1 MTEAVEG
8 ARPLSVDPAAGTDAA
23 DPFDSDILSPVIVEK
38 PLREV
43 WANVGHPFATGLVL
57 TIGGLVAIALGV
69 AFINLSTIVIYIV
82 MALFVALALDP
93 VVKRLERHKV
103 ARPWGIVIVYG
114 AFGVIVFLLL
124 WFLIPALFEQGQAL
138 IQNVP
143 SLVAEFQKSDPYAWL
158 QNAFGAQAGAMLTQ
172 VQTFLTNPANL
183 AAIGGGIVK
192 AGVNIGLAISGLLI
206 IVVLSLYF
214 LAGLPALKVAFAQL
228 TPAHSRPTVTS
239 LTNQITDSIGGY
251 LTGMV
256 ILAFFNSVV
265 GLILHLVLGL
275 PFPFLM
281 AVAAFCITLIPLIGS
296 VCYLIFAT
304 VLALFSDPTAA
315 LIFGIVYLI
324 YIQVE
329 AYVLTPR
336 VMNKTVSVPGALVV
350 IGALVGGTL
359 LGLLGALVAIPV
371 TASILLIIKQIF
383 IPRQDAKI
391 RGSHAMVG
399 ARPPGIPSEG
409 SAQV

>member
-1 MTEAVEG
+1 MTEAVES
-8 ARPLSVDPAAGTDAA
+8 ARPLAVDPAAGTDAGESFA
-23 DPFDSDILSPVIVEK
+23 DEIIPAVIIDK
-38 PLREV
+38 PQREI
-43 WANVGHPFATGLVL
+43 WTNVGHPFATGLIL
-57 TIGGLVAIALGV
+57 TIGGLVAFALGV

-93 VVKRLERHKV
+93 VVKRLERHRIS
-103 ARPWGIVIVYG
+103 RPWGIVIVYG
-114 AFGVIVFLLL
+114 TFGIIVILLL

-138 IQNVP
+138 IQNIP
-143 SLVAEFQKSDPYAWL
+143 SLIAEFQKSDTYGWL
-158 QNAFGAQAGAMLTQ
+158 QDTFGAQAGDMLQQ
-172 VQTFLTNPANL
+172 VQAFFTNPANL

-192 AGVNIGLAISGLLI
+192 LGVNIGLAISGLLI

-214 LAGLPALKVAFAQL
+214 LAGLPAMKVAFAQL

-304 VLALFSDPTAA
+304 FLALFSDPVSA
-315 LIFGIVYLI
+315 LIFCVVYLI

-391 RGSHAMVG
+391 RTSHATD
-399 ARPPGIPSEG
+399 AAPRPRRADGV
-409 SAQV
+409 AQV